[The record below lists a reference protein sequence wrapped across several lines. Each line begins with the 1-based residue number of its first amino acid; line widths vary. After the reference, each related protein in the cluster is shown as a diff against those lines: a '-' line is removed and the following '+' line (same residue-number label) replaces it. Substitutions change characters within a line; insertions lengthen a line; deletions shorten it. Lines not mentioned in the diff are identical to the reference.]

1 MIDREVYYWYNTVK
15 NCIICIVHLG
25 DGEGMI
31 SFEQFVMEDN
41 IPIYL
46 QINRFI
52 KRGIVAG
59 IIRDADEVP
68 SRRML
73 SALLG
78 VNPNTVQK
86 SYAMLEEEGL
96 LSSRHGAKSCIRAT
110 PETVELLRQE
120 LLSADFKSMVDN
132 MKQMGMT
139 CVQAQELIARLWEVE
154 G

>member
-1 MIDREVYYWYNTVK
+1 
-15 NCIICIVHLG
+15 
-25 DGEGMI
+25 MI
-31 SFEQFVMEDN
+31 SFESFILEDN
-41 IPIYL
+41 VPIYL
-46 QINRFI
+46 QIVGFV

-59 IIRDADEVP
+59 SIPDGAEMP

-96 LSSRHGAKSCIRAT
+96 IHSRSGAKSCVAADAAAIRRLRG
-110 PETVELLRQE
+110 ELLGQN
-120 LLSADFKSMVDN
+120 LKTVIDA

-139 CVQAQELIARLWEVE
+139 LADAQSALADHWEVE
-154 G
+154 P

>member
-1 MIDREVYYWYNTVK
+1 
-15 NCIICIVHLG
+15 
-25 DGEGMI
+25 MI
-31 SFEQFVMEDN
+31 SFDSFVLEDN
-41 IPIYL
+41 VPIYL
-46 QINRFI
+46 QIVGYI

-59 IIRDADEVP
+59 TIENGAEMP

-96 LSSRHGAKSCIRAT
+96 IHSRSGAKSCVAADEAAIRRLRG
-110 PETVELLRQE
+110 ELLGQN
-120 LLSADFKSMVDN
+120 LKTIIDA

-139 CVQAQELIARLWEVE
+139 LEDAQTALSDHWEVTP
-154 G
+154 

>member
-1 MIDREVYYWYNTVK
+1 
-15 NCIICIVHLG
+15 
-25 DGEGMI
+25 MI
-31 SFEQFVMEDN
+31 SFESFILEDN
-41 IPIYL
+41 VPIYL
-46 QINRFI
+46 QIVGFV

-59 IIRDADEVP
+59 SIPDGAEMP

-96 LSSRHGAKSCIRAT
+96 IHSRTGAKSCVAADAAAIRRLRG
-110 PETVELLRQE
+110 ELLGQN
-120 LLSADFKSMVDN
+120 LKTVIDA

-139 CVQAQELIARLWEVE
+139 LEDAQTALADHWEVE
-154 G
+154 S

>member
-1 MIDREVYYWYNTVK
+1 
-15 NCIICIVHLG
+15 
-25 DGEGMI
+25 MI
-31 SFEQFVMEDN
+31 SFESFLLEDN
-41 IPIYL
+41 VPIYL
-46 QINRFI
+46 QIVGYI

-59 IIRDADEVP
+59 SIADGAEMP

-96 LSSRHGAKSCIRAT
+96 IHSRSGAKSCVAADAAAIRRLRG
-110 PETVELLRQE
+110 ELLGQN
-120 LLSADFKSMVDN
+120 LKTVIDA

-139 CVQAQELIARLWEVE
+139 LEDAQAALADHWEVQP
-154 G
+154 

>member
-1 MIDREVYYWYNTVK
+1 
-15 NCIICIVHLG
+15 
-25 DGEGMI
+25 MI
-31 SFEQFVMEDN
+31 SFESFVPDGN
-41 IPIYL
+41 VPIYL
-46 QINRFI
+46 QIVGYI

-59 IIRDADEVP
+59 TIPDGAKMP

-96 LSSRHGAKSCIRAT
+96 IHSRSGAKSCVAADDAAIRRLRG
-110 PETVELLRQE
+110 ELLGQNLRTVID
-120 LLSADFKSMVDN
+120 A

-139 CVQAQELIARLWEVE
+139 LEDAQTALADHWEVTP
-154 G
+154 

>member
-1 MIDREVYYWYNTVK
+1 
-15 NCIICIVHLG
+15 
-25 DGEGMI
+25 MI
-31 SFEQFVMEDN
+31 SFESFVPDGN
-41 IPIYL
+41 VPIYL
-46 QINRFI
+46 QIVGYI

-59 IIRDADEVP
+59 SIGNGDEMP

-96 LSSRHGAKSCIRAT
+96 IHSRSGAKSCVAADDAAIRRLRG
-110 PETVELLRQE
+110 ELLGQN
-120 LLSADFKSMVDN
+120 LKTVIDA

-139 CVQAQELIARLWEVE
+139 LEDAQAALSDHWEVE
-154 G
+154 P

>member
-1 MIDREVYYWYNTVK
+1 
-15 NCIICIVHLG
+15 
-25 DGEGMI
+25 MI
-31 SFEQFVMEDN
+31 SFESFVLEDN
-41 IPIYL
+41 VPIYL
-46 QINRFI
+46 QIVGYI

-59 IIRDADEVP
+59 TIPDGAEMP

-96 LSSRHGAKSCIRAT
+96 IHSRSGAKSCVAAEEAAIRRRRSE
-110 PETVELLRQE
+110 PLGQNLRTVID
-120 LLSADFKSMVDN
+120 A

-139 CVQAQELIARLWEVE
+139 LEDAQTALADHWEVQP
-154 G
+154 

>member
-1 MIDREVYYWYNTVK
+1 
-15 NCIICIVHLG
+15 
-25 DGEGMI
+25 MI
-31 SFEQFVMEDN
+31 SFDSFVLEDN
-41 IPIYL
+41 VPIYL
-46 QINRFI
+46 QIVGYI

-59 IIRDADEVP
+59 PIENGAEMP

-96 LSSRHGAKSCIRAT
+96 IHSRSGAKSCVAADAAAIRRLRG
-110 PETVELLRQE
+110 ELLGQNLRTVID
-120 LLSADFKSMVDN
+120 A

-139 CVQAQELIARLWEVE
+139 LEDAQAALADHWEVQP
-154 G
+154 

>member
-1 MIDREVYYWYNTVK
+1 
-15 NCIICIVHLG
+15 
-25 DGEGMI
+25 MI
-31 SFEQFVMEDN
+31 SFEHFAMEEN
-41 IPIYL
+41 VPIYL
-46 QINRFI
+46 QINGFI

-59 IIRDADEVP
+59 IIVDADEVP

-96 LSSRHGAKSCIRAT
+96 LSSRPGAKSCIRVT
-110 PETVELLRQE
+110 EETVDRLRQQ
-120 LLSADFKSMVDN
+120 LLQDSLRAMVEN

-139 CVQAQELIARLWEVE
+139 CAQAQETIARLWEVE

>member
-1 MIDREVYYWYNTVK
+1 
-15 NCIICIVHLG
+15 
-25 DGEGMI
+25 MI
-31 SFEQFVMEDN
+31 SFESFVPDGN
-41 IPIYL
+41 VPIYL
-46 QINRFI
+46 QIVGYI

-59 IIRDADEVP
+59 TIPDGAEMP

-96 LSSRHGAKSCIRAT
+96 IHSRSGAKSCVAADDAAIRRLRG
-110 PETVELLRQE
+110 ELLGQN
-120 LLSADFKSMVDN
+120 LNTIIDA

-139 CVQAQELIARLWEVE
+139 LEDAQSALADHWEV
-154 G
+154 

>member
-1 MIDREVYYWYNTVK
+1 
-15 NCIICIVHLG
+15 
-25 DGEGMI
+25 MI
-31 SFEQFVMEDN
+31 SFESFVPDGN
-41 IPIYL
+41 VPIYL
-46 QINRFI
+46 QIVGYI

-59 IIRDADEVP
+59 TIPDGAEMP

-96 LSSRHGAKSCIRAT
+96 IHSRSGAKSCVAADEAAIRRLRG
-110 PETVELLRQE
+110 EILGLSLKTVID
-120 LLSADFKSMVDN
+120 A

-139 CVQAQELIARLWEVE
+139 LEDAQAALADHWEVE
-154 G
+154 P

>member
-1 MIDREVYYWYNTVK
+1 
-15 NCIICIVHLG
+15 
-25 DGEGMI
+25 MI
-31 SFEQFVMEDN
+31 SFESFVPDGNE
-41 IPIYL
+41 PIYL
-46 QINRFI
+46 QIVGYI

-59 IIRDADEVP
+59 TIPDGAEMP

-96 LSSRHGAKSCIRAT
+96 IHSRSGAKSCVAADDAAIRRLRG
-110 PETVELLRQE
+110 ELLGQN
-120 LLSADFKSMVDN
+120 LKTIIDA

-139 CVQAQELIARLWEVE
+139 LEDAQAALSDHWEVE
-154 G
+154 P

>member
-1 MIDREVYYWYNTVK
+1 
-15 NCIICIVHLG
+15 
-25 DGEGMI
+25 MI
-31 SFEQFVMEDN
+31 SFEAFVLEDN
-41 IPIYL
+41 VPIYL
-46 QINRFI
+46 QIVGYI

-59 IIRDADEVP
+59 TIADGAELP

-96 LSSRHGAKSCIRAT
+96 IHSRSGAKSCVAADEAAIRRLRG
-110 PETVELLRQE
+110 ELLGQN
-120 LLSADFKSMVDN
+120 LKTIIDA

-139 CVQAQELIARLWEVE
+139 FEDAQAALADHWEVE
-154 G
+154 P

>member
-1 MIDREVYYWYNTVK
+1 
-15 NCIICIVHLG
+15 
-25 DGEGMI
+25 MI
-31 SFEQFVMEDN
+31 SFDAFVPDGN
-41 IPIYL
+41 VPIYL
-46 QINRFI
+46 QIVGYI

-59 IIRDADEVP
+59 TIENGAEMP

-96 LSSRHGAKSCIRAT
+96 IHSRSGAKSCVAADDAAIRRLRG
-110 PETVELLRQE
+110 ELLGQN
-120 LLSADFKSMVDN
+120 LKTVIDA

-139 CVQAQELIARLWEVE
+139 LEDAQAALADHWEVTP
-154 G
+154 

>member
-1 MIDREVYYWYNTVK
+1 
-15 NCIICIVHLG
+15 
-25 DGEGMI
+25 MI
-31 SFEQFVMEDN
+31 SFESFVLEDN
-41 IPIYL
+41 VPIYL
-46 QINRFI
+46 QIVGYI

-59 IIRDADEVP
+59 SITDGAEMP

-96 LSSRHGAKSCIRAT
+96 IHSRSGAKSCVVADDAAIRRLRG
-110 PETVELLRQE
+110 EVLSLSLKTVID
-120 LLSADFKSMVDN
+120 A

-139 CVQAQELIARLWEVE
+139 LEDAQNALADHWEVE
-154 G
+154 P

>member
-1 MIDREVYYWYNTVK
+1 
-15 NCIICIVHLG
+15 
-25 DGEGMI
+25 MI
-31 SFEQFVMEDN
+31 SFESFVPDGN
-41 IPIYL
+41 VPIYL
-46 QINRFI
+46 QIVGYI

-59 IIRDADEVP
+59 TIENGAEMP

-96 LSSRHGAKSCIRAT
+96 IHSRSGAKSCVAADDAAIRRLRG
-110 PETVELLRQE
+110 ELLGQN
-120 LLSADFKSMVDN
+120 LKTVIDA

-139 CVQAQELIARLWEVE
+139 LEDAQTALADHWEVSP
-154 G
+154 

>member
-1 MIDREVYYWYNTVK
+1 
-15 NCIICIVHLG
+15 
-25 DGEGMI
+25 MI
-31 SFEQFVMEDN
+31 SFDSFVLEDN
-41 IPIYL
+41 VPIYL
-46 QINRFI
+46 QIVGYI

-59 IIRDADEVP
+59 TIENGAEMP

-96 LSSRHGAKSCIRAT
+96 IHSRSGAKSCVAADEASIRRLRG
-110 PETVELLRQE
+110 ELLGQN
-120 LLSADFKSMVDN
+120 LKTVIDA

-139 CVQAQELIARLWEVE
+139 LEDAQAALADHWEVQP
-154 G
+154 

>member
-1 MIDREVYYWYNTVK
+1 
-15 NCIICIVHLG
+15 
-25 DGEGMI
+25 MI
-31 SFEQFVMEDN
+31 SFEHFILEDN
-41 IPIYL
+41 VPIYL
-46 QINRFI
+46 QIDGYI

-59 IIRDADEVP
+59 TIADGDEVP

-96 LSSRHGAKSCIRAT
+96 LLSRPGAKSCVRVTQEA
-110 PETVELLRQE
+110 VDRLRQQ
-120 LLSADFKSMVDN
+120 LLNDSLRAMVEN

-139 CVQAQELIARLWEVE
+139 CAQAQAAIARLWEAE
-154 G
+154 A

>member
-1 MIDREVYYWYNTVK
+1 
-15 NCIICIVHLG
+15 
-25 DGEGMI
+25 MI
-31 SFEQFVMEDN
+31 SFESFVPDGN
-41 IPIYL
+41 VPIYL
-46 QINRFI
+46 QIVGYI

-59 IIRDADEVP
+59 TIENGAEMP

-96 LSSRHGAKSCIRAT
+96 IHSRSGAKSCVAADDAAIRRLRG
-110 PETVELLRQE
+110 ELLGQN
-120 LLSADFKSMVDN
+120 LKTIIDA

-139 CVQAQELIARLWEVE
+139 LEDAQAALADHWEVQP
-154 G
+154 